1 VPDPAAADSEVIRS
15 AELDLTDPSAG
26 AEPRQRVVRSAGARR
41 ARLTPAPDTD
51 PSPEPAARE
60 EGGQTAGD
68 GSSTSAND
76 ARLRQDKPP
85 HW

>member
-1 VPDPAAADSEVIRS
+1 VPDPAAPD
-15 AELDLTDPSAG
+15 AEPG
-26 AEPRQRVVRSAGARR
+26 AEPRQRVVRSAGSRR

-51 PSPEPAARE
+51 PNPEPAARE
-60 EGGQTAGD
+60 EGGQTTGD